1 MAASAKKLPY
11 YLQLQ
16 IKKTCFNAV
25 ISAEE
30 SNLQHS
36 WYSPNNYGYST
47 ASSTPTTDNIN
58 TSIDID
64 TPSAPNDINTSINT
78 PSAPD
83 NIDTTYTPSASQIQT
98 TQDIE
103 TSAAEQTGPN
113 ENADNFET
121 DYDF

>member
-1 MAASAKKLPY
+1 MEQERIEVKNMMSASDKYDEIDLFFLNLAASAKMLPY

-25 ISAEE
+25 ISAKE

-64 TPSAPNDINTSINT
+64 TPSDINTSMRL
-78 PSAPD
+78 
-83 NIDTTYTPSASQIQT
+83 
-98 TQDIE
+98 
-103 TSAAEQTGPN
+103 
-113 ENADNFET
+113 
-121 DYDF
+121 